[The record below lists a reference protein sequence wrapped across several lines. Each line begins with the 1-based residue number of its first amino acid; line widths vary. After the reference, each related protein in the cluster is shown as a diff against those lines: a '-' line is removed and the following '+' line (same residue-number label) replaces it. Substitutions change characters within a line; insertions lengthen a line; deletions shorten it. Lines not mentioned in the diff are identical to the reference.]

1 MKVKTSTLKDRAL
14 DWAVATACGHKVEIF
29 RNDICV
35 VKRPPLGPMQEFEPS
50 TQWAEFAPST
60 QWAEGGPILS
70 RQRIN
75 RDFNHNSGLWQ
86 AFHGHGIMHTQQ
98 HSSELVAGMRC
109 FVASHYGEE
118 VEVPDE
124 LVQEMAV

>member
-14 DWAVATACGHKVEIF
+14 DWAVAKCEGHTVSISKTGYLIFCDPLIQCG
-29 RNDICV
+29 
-35 VKRPPLGPMQEFEPS
+35 PAGTQYSPS
-50 TQWAEFAPST
+50 TKWSQ
-60 QWAEGGPILS
+60 GGPILS

-86 AFHGHGIMHTQQ
+86 VFHSHGVMHTQQ
-98 HSSELVAGMRC
+98 DRSELVAGMRC
-109 FVASHYGEE
+109 YVASHYGEE
-118 VEVPDE
+118 VEVSDE